1 MQYLLLCCFDEDRW
15 DKLPET
21 ERERIMHEYGKFQHD
36 LAASGQYRAG
46 AKLGSIQTA
55 TTLRERAGKPVVT
68 DGPFAET
75 KELLGGFNLLNCA
88 NLDEAIDLA
97 KRIPA
102 VERGSIEIRPIWEYG
117 TDPTTAGDAA
127 TIAG

>member
-55 TTLRERAGKPVVT
+55 TTLRERSLAHVRTADLGPEASPIPV
-68 DGPFAET
+68 
-75 KELLGGFNLLNCA
+75 
-88 NLDEAIDLA
+88 
-97 KRIPA
+97 R
-102 VERGSIEIRPIWEYG
+102 
-117 TDPTTAGDAA
+117 AA
-127 TIAG
+127 TIRCHTRTQPTRCVATPGSRGRYSTMPAGGGPAPSAGGESVERQ

>member
-75 KELLGGFNLLNCA
+75 KEHLLGFYVVDAPDREG
-88 NLDEAIDLA
+88 
-97 KRIPA
+97 A
-102 VERGSIEIRPIWEYG
+102 VELARRLRGVNPSAVYEIRPIPLYIPG
-117 TDPTTAGDAA
+117 AGFPVTEAA
-127 TIAG
+127 G